1 MSVVI
6 KNESEPVVRLYVD
19 YQGCLDWRGWCV
31 MYVTHEDAD
40 GYMEG
45 GIYRRVNDDK
55 HSLDKADDL
64 VKYMNECI
72 ADGEQFVVEQYADG
86 SSMMK
91 LVR

>member
-1 MSVVI
+1 MSVVFV
-6 KNESEPVVRLYVD
+6 SEPVVRLYID
-19 YQGCLDWRGWCV
+19 CSCWGV

-45 GIYRRVNDDK
+45 GVYRDITLNEFCKPDS
-55 HSLDKADDL
+55 HSWNKAIDL
-64 VKYMNECI
+64 TKYMNECI

>member
-1 MSVVI
+1 MSVVFV
-6 KNESEPVVRLYVD
+6 SEPVVRLYVD
-19 YQGCLDWRGWCV
+19 DIVCVV

-45 GIYRRVNDDK
+45 DIYRDIKPDE
-55 HSLDKADDL
+55 LDLAKCIDL
-64 VKYMNECI
+64 VEYMNQCI
-72 ADGEQFVVEQYADG
+72 ADGEQFVVEHYADG